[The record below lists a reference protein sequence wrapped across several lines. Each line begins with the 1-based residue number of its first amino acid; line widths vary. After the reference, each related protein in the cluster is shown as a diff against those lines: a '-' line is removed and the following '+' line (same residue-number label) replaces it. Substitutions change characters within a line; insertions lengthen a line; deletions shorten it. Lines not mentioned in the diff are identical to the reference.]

1 MNTTTKPGFGQPALI
16 GGLVLGVM
24 SALPLIG
31 PIGNACCCLWV
42 VAGGVVGAYLLQA
55 NRSTAI
61 TPADGL
67 LVGLLAGVIGAAVH
81 TAISIPLDLLLGPA
95 ERAMAQRFLEM
106 APPEVRDAFER
117 YGGGDREFSGAFF
130 VVGHIVGLMF
140 WACVGAIFGSIGGV
154 LGAAIFKK
162 RPPPGTIDVIPSS
175 N

>member
-1 MNTTTKPGFGQPALI
+1 
-16 GGLVLGVM
+16 
-24 SALPLIG
+24 
-31 PIGNACCCLWV
+31 
-42 VAGGVVGAYLLQA
+42 
-55 NRSTAI
+55 
-61 TPADGL
+61 
-67 LVGLLAGVIGAAVH
+67 
-81 TAISIPLDLLLGPA
+81 
-95 ERAMAQRFLEM
+95 M

-162 RPPPGTIDVIPSS
+162 RTPPGTTIDVIPSS